1 MFSSK
6 SSTSS
11 SFSTVNA
18 TRYDIFLSFRGLDT
32 RLGFLSHLHK
42 DLKRKKIEAFID
54 EEKLPRGEGISETL
68 LKAIQ
73 ESRGSLIVFSQN
85 YASSTWCLDELVK
98 IMHCKN
104 LNPQHYFVLP
114 VFYHVDPSDV
124 RNQRG
129 SFSDAFAKHE
139 ENFKHDVEKVKF
151 WRTALTQA
159 ANSSGW
165 DSHVT
170 RPESTLI
177 DEIVKDILKK
187 LNHGT
192 SCAYLKDF
200 VGMERRMEHLMSLFQ
215 KENPDFLKLGIWG
228 MAGIGKTTLAEAIF
242 NHVSNGF
249 ESVCFLPNLR
259 ESEEHGRLFEL
270 RQKFLSTILEDGFLK
285 DRLYGKMVLVV
296 CDDVSNSS
304 QLEFLFR
311 GIDQFGP
318 GSRVIITTRD
328 RQVLIQN
335 DIDLIYG
342 VEELDGNES
351 VQLFCQRAFKTNHP
365 KEYQIELSKQVLS
378 FANGNPLAIK
388 VFGSSLYGKNQSY
401 QEGAVKKLKQ
411 IPNPDIHK
419 LVRSSF
425 DGLDCEEQDMF
436 LDIACFYKGED
447 RHFVTRIMDAC
458 YVSAHSGIDSLID
471 KSLISVS
478 GNMITMHDLLQQ
490 MGQAIV
496 RNESPSEPER
506 RSRLW
511 IADDIYDVLR
521 ENNGTKIL
529 KGILLDISRISELEL
544 KPDVLV
550 KMPNLKFLKFYR
562 SDRYNCFQKKSK
574 ICLPQGLSSLPN
586 ELRYL
591 CWEGYPLRTLP
602 PRIDPRNL
610 VELDLSYSN
619 VEFLWEGKQD
629 LVNLKKITLNYSENL
644 LRIRDLSSATNLEEM
659 DLFNCKNLL
668 ELPSLYKVTSLTSL
682 DLGGCSNIFQ
692 FPEVSSNVRRLYLE
706 GTSIEQVPSSLE
718 FLSELVTLSM
728 DNCVRLKNIPTA
740 VSNLRSLHRLSL
752 NDCSNITTFP
762 EISANIKELN
772 LAGTAIEDVPSSIEC
787 LSNLCILNLARCW
800 RLKSVSTSIHR
811 LKSLEIFILEGCSRL
826 EIFPEILETMN
837 LGHLDLSRTALKELP
852 CSIENLIFLF
862 ELRLNNCENLVCL
875 PNSFY
880 KLKSLTVLLLGGCSR
895 LKNFPEILET
905 MERLRT
911 LDLSG
916 TALKELPSSMENLV
930 GLEYLRLDNFEN
942 FVCLPANL
950 FSAIG
955 GASLKGRSEIHK
967 HPNGLF
973 SLRKLILR
981 ERKRLKSFPGLPPSL
996 ELLDAPDCTSLEDVS
1011 SIKKHFEKL
1020 LGTVYQQA
1028 FHRVT
1033 YFMAC
1038 VTGSEIAEWFDY
1050 KSIGSSINIQ
1060 LPLEWYNNSRKNFPG
1075 FVVSA
1080 VVSFQDYSDSMEIRI
1095 RCDCHLKSSNGGCLD
1110 LSYFAGIWRWGTHN
1124 ERRLFGL
1131 DQLFLLCDE
1140 YKIRRFVETQASN
1153 DCVYNEASFKFYAV
1167 VYRGYPCTYSL
1178 KPVSLWKVKQ
1188 CGVHPIFAESA
1199 VMGLCNL
1206 SRLAE
1211 IWTVGY

>member
-1 MFSSK
+1 M
-6 SSTSS
+6 
-11 SFSTVNA
+11 
-18 TRYDIFLSFRGLDT
+18 
-32 RLGFLSHLHK
+32 
-42 DLKRKKIEAFID
+42 
-54 EEKLPRGEGISETL
+54 
-68 LKAIQ
+68 
-73 ESRGSLIVFSQN
+73 
-85 YASSTWCLDELVK
+85 
-98 IMHCKN
+98 
-104 LNPQHYFVLP
+104 
-114 VFYHVDPSDV
+114 
-124 RNQRG
+124 
-129 SFSDAFAKHE
+129 
-139 ENFKHDVEKVKF
+139 
-151 WRTALTQA
+151 
-159 ANSSGW
+159 
-165 DSHVT
+165 
-170 RPESTLI
+170 
-177 DEIVKDILKK
+177 
-187 LNHGT
+187 
-192 SCAYLKDF
+192 
-200 VGMERRMEHLMSLFQ
+200 
-215 KENPDFLKLGIWG
+215 
-228 MAGIGKTTLAEAIF
+228 
-242 NHVSNGF
+242 
-249 ESVCFLPNLR
+249 
-259 ESEEHGRLFEL
+259 
-270 RQKFLSTILEDGFLK
+270 
-285 DRLYGKMVLVV
+285 
-296 CDDVSNSS
+296 
-304 QLEFLFR
+304 
-311 GIDQFGP
+311 
-318 GSRVIITTRD
+318 
-328 RQVLIQN
+328 
-335 DIDLIYG
+335 
-342 VEELDGNES
+342 
-351 VQLFCQRAFKTNHP
+351 
-365 KEYQIELSKQVLS
+365 
-378 FANGNPLAIK
+378 
-388 VFGSSLYGKNQSY
+388 
-401 QEGAVKKLKQ
+401 
-411 IPNPDIHK
+411 
-419 LVRSSF
+419 
-425 DGLDCEEQDMF
+425 
-436 LDIACFYKGED
+436 
-447 RHFVTRIMDAC
+447 
-458 YVSAHSGIDSLID
+458 
-471 KSLISVS
+471 
-478 GNMITMHDLLQQ
+478 
-490 MGQAIV
+490 
-496 RNESPSEPER
+496 
-506 RSRLW
+506 
-511 IADDIYDVLR
+511 
-521 ENNGTKIL
+521 
-529 KGILLDISRISELEL
+529 LLDISRISELEL

-550 KMPNLKFLKFYR
+550 KMPNLKFLKFYH

-619 VEFLWEGKQD
+619 VELLWEGKQD

-644 LRIRDLSSATNLEEM
+644 VRIRDLSSATNLEEM

-706 GTSIEQVPSSLE
+706 GTSIEQVPSSME

-752 NDCSNITTFP
+752 NDCPNITTFP
-762 EISANIKELN
+762 EISATIKELN

-826 EIFPEILETMN
+826 EIFPEILDTMN

-852 CSIENLIFLF
+852 SSIENLIFLF

-895 LKNFPEILET
+895 LKDFPEILET

-930 GLEYLRLDNFEN
+930 GLEYLRLDNYEN
-942 FVCLPANL
+942 FLCLPANL
-950 FSAIG
+950 FFAIE

-967 HPNGLF
+967 HPNGLS

-981 ERKRLKSFPGLPPSL
+981 ECKRLKSLPESPPSL
-996 ELLDAPDCTSLEDVS
+996 EFLDAPDCTSLEDVS

-1020 LGTVYQQA
+1020 LRTVYQQA

-1038 VTGSEIAEWFDY
+1038 ITGSEIAEWFDF

-1075 FVVSA
+1075 FIVSA
-1080 VVSFQDYSDSMEIRI
+1080 VVPFQDYSDNMEIRI
-1095 RCDCHLKSSNGGCLD
+1095 RCECHLKSSTGGCLD
-1110 LSYFAGIWRWGTHN
+1110 LSYFAGIWRWGKHH
-1124 ERRLFGL
+1124 ERRLFGS

-1140 YKIRRFVETQASN
+1140 YKIRRFVETQASK

-1188 CGVHPIFAESA
+1188 CGVHPIFPKDGAEAKRNNEKKENREKPQANLVVNTKLYDPVPLKNSSTLRSRA
-1199 VMGLCNL
+1199 LKDSDLEASMVSHLCKPVSYHVALARRKLHLNL
-1206 SRLAE
+1206 S
-1211 IWTVGY
+1211 